1 MKNFSNYTD
10 YDKKDNLHFESKAV
24 HGALGTEPLTGAVS
38 MPIFQAVTYRHPA
51 LGESTGFAY
60 SRLENPTRQ
69 ELERT
74 MAILEG
80 GIKAFAFSSG
90 QAANMAVFSL
100 LNPGD
105 HVLLSDDIY
114 GGTFR
119 IIGDVFG
126 KYGIEHTYVEMDES

>member
-1 MKNFSNYTD
+1 
-10 YDKKDNLHFESKAV
+10 
-24 HGALGTEPLTGAVS
+24 
-38 MPIFQAVTYRHPA
+38 
-51 LGESTGFAY
+51 
-60 SRLENPTRQ
+60 
-69 ELERT
+69 

-126 KYGIEHTYVEMDES
+126 KYGIEHTYVEMDDLDAVKAAIKPNTKMFFVETPTNPMMKVADIQALSEIAKSVGALMVVDNTFLTPYFQNLLKL